1 MLLTGSPSIR
11 ENGMKFMAR
20 RFDTTPRL
28 FVRAVLTVLFPL
40 CVLWSTGI
48 QAQDQQ
54 QTEANGAVHVMTLEG
69 GIGPAPADWFKR
81 ALDDAAE
88 ADAELLVLKLDT
100 PGGLDKSMREMI
112 QALLA
117 SPVPVATWVAP
128 EGARAA
134 SAGTYILYAS
144 HIAAMAPATN
154 LGAATPV
161 QMGGGGGDDGGS
173 PLPFGG
179 PDQGGDEQKQEA
191 PKEKSAME
199 KKVVNDAVAY
209 IRGLAEK
216 RGRNA
221 DWAEQA
227 VREAVSLSSSAAL
240 EQNVIDLQAE
250 SLSALLEQIDGRTVE
265 VRGGERTLN
274 TADASVTRVE
284 KDWRTNFLS
293 VITDPSVAYILLMIG
308 IYGIILEFYNPGMGV
323 PGVVGA
329 ICLLTAL
336 YALQM
341 LPVSYVG
348 LGLIVLGIGLMVT
361 EAFTPTFGVL
371 GLGGAVAFIVG
382 SIMLMDTDLPGYQ
395 IAMPIIAAFGVAS
408 VLILSV
414 VLRLAFKAFRH
425 EVVSGM
431 EGMLH
436 ETARAL
442 EDFDQEGRVRAMG
455 EMWRA
460 RTDTPVRE
468 GQILRI
474 RNIDG
479 LTLYVE
485 AQE

>member
-1 MLLTGSPSIR
+1 MNS
-11 ENGMKFMAR
+11 FAR
-20 RFDTTPRL
+20 RTGTREARFLLRAL
-28 FVRAVLTVLFPL
+28 FVLLLPVFA
-40 CVLWSTGI
+40 LWGPGV
-48 QAQDQQ
+48 QAQEQ
-54 QTEANGAVHVMTLEG
+54 QTETSAGVHVMTLEG

-88 ADAELLVLKLDT
+88 ADAELFVLKLDT

-117 SPVPVATWVAP
+117 SPVPVVTWVAP

-144 HIAAMAPATN
+144 HFAAMASATN

-161 QMGGGGGDDGGS
+161 QMGGGGGDDS
-173 PLPFGG
+173 NPLPFGG
-179 PDQGGDEQKQEA
+179 GNGEEDSES
-191 PKEKSAME
+191 KEEESSNGKDSAGAME
-199 KKVVNDAVAY
+199 HKRINDAVAY

-221 DWAEQA
+221 DWAERA
-227 VREAVSLSSSAAL
+227 VRESVSLSSSAAL
-240 EQNVIDLQAE
+240 EQNGNDIQAD
-250 SLSALLEQIDGRTVE
+250 SLDDLLEQLDGRTVAMQA
-265 VRGGERTLN
+265 GERTL
-274 TADASVTRVE
+274 ALSDAPVKRVE
-284 KDWRTNFLS
+284 KDWRTNFLAT
-293 VITDPSVAYILLMIG
+293 ITNPSVAYILLMIG

-341 LPVSYVG
+341 LPISYVG

-371 GLGGAVAFIVG
+371 GLGGAVAFVVG

-425 EVVSGM
+425 EVVSGA
-431 EGMLH
+431 EGMLN

-442 EDFDQEGRVRAMG
+442 EDFDEQGRVRAMG

-468 GQILRI
+468 GQLLRI

>member
-1 MLLTGSPSIR
+1 MLLFAP
-11 ENGMKFMAR
+11 A
-20 RFDTTPRL
+20 L
-28 FVRAVLTVLFPL
+28 
-40 CVLWSTGI
+40 
-48 QAQDQQ
+48 QAQNEQ
-54 QTEANGAVHVMTLEG
+54 AGGGVHVMTLEG
-69 GIGPAPADWFKR
+69 GIGPAPADWFQR
-81 ALDDAAE
+81 ALDSAAE
-88 ADAELLVLKLDT
+88 ANAQLFVLKLNT

-144 HIAAMAPATN
+144 HFAAMASATN

-161 QMGGGGGDDGGS
+161 QMSGGGGDDN

-179 PDQGGDEQKQEA
+179 GQGDEDAESQDPESSGSKD
-191 PKEKSAME
+191 SADAM
-199 KKVVNDAVAY
+199 KRKRINDAVAY
-209 IRGLAEK
+209 IRGLAER

-221 DWAEQA
+221 DWAERA

-240 EQNVIDLQAE
+240 EQNVIDIQAD
-250 SLSALLEQIDGRTVE
+250 SLDELLEQLDGRTVE
-265 VRGGERTLN
+265 TRSGERTL
-274 TADASVTRVE
+274 ALSDAPVERVD
-284 KDWRTNFLS
+284 KDWRTRFLAT
-293 VITDPSVAYILLMIG
+293 ITDPSVAYILLMIG

-341 LPVSYVG
+341 LPISYVG
-348 LGLIVLGIGLMVT
+348 LALILLGVGLMVT
-361 EAFTPTFGVL
+361 EAFNPSFGVL
-371 GLGGAVAFIVG
+371 GIGGAVAFIFG

-395 IAMPIIAAFGVAS
+395 IAMPIIAGFGVAS
-408 VLILSV
+408 VLMLSV
-414 VLRLAFKAFRH
+414 VLRLAFKAFQH
-425 EVVSGM
+425 EVVSGP
-431 EGMLH
+431 EGMIH

-442 EDFDQEGRVRAMG
+442 EDFDNEGSVRAMG
-455 EMWRA
+455 ERWRA
-460 RTDTPVRE
+460 RTNTPVRE
-468 GQILRI
+468 GQLLRI
-474 RNIDG
+474 RKIDG

>member
-1 MLLTGSPSIR
+1 M
-11 ENGMKFMAR
+11 NFMAR

-28 FVRAVLTVLFPL
+28 FLRALVVLLFP
-40 CVLWSTGI
+40 VLALWGAGV

-54 QTEANGAVHVMTLEG
+54 QSEAGGAVHVMTLTG
-69 GIGPAPADWFKR
+69 GIGPAPADWFAR
-81 ALDDAAE
+81 ALENAAE
-88 ADAELLVLKLDT
+88 ANAELFVLKLDT

-117 SPVPVATWVAP
+117 SPVPVVTWVAP

-144 HIAAMAPATN
+144 HFAAMAPATN

-161 QMGGGGGDDGGS
+161 QMGGGGGDDS
-173 PLPFGG
+173 NPLPFGG
-179 PDQGGDEQKQEA
+179 GQGEEEADSKEQESSGGKDSA
-191 PKEKSAME
+191 DAME
-199 KKVVNDAVAY
+199 RKRINDAVAY

-221 DWAEQA
+221 DWAERA
-227 VREAVSLSSSAAL
+227 VRESVSLSSSAAL
-240 EQNVIDLQAE
+240 EQNVIDIQAD
-250 SLSALLEQIDGRTVE
+250 SLDDLMAQLDGRSVE
-265 VRGGERTLN
+265 TQSGARTL
-274 TADASVTRVE
+274 ALSDAPVQRVE

-293 VITDPSVAYILLMIG
+293 TITNPSVAYILLMIG

-341 LPVSYVG
+341 LPISYVG

-371 GLGGAVAFIVG
+371 GLGGGVAFIVG

-431 EGMLH
+431 EGMRN

-442 EDFDQEGRVRAMG
+442 EDFDREGRVRAMG
-455 EMWRA
+455 EMWHA
-460 RTDTPVRE
+460 RTDTPVRKD
-468 GQILRI
+468 QLLRI

>member
-1 MLLTGSPSIR
+1 MNS
-11 ENGMKFMAR
+11 FAR
-20 RFDTTPRL
+20 RTGTREARFLLRAL
-28 FVRAVLTVLFPL
+28 FVLLLPVFA
-40 CVLWSTGI
+40 LWGPGV
-48 QAQDQQ
+48 QAQEQ
-54 QTEANGAVHVMTLEG
+54 QTETSAGVHVMTLEG

-88 ADAELLVLKLDT
+88 ADAELFVLKLDT

-117 SPVPVATWVAP
+117 SPVPVVTWVAP

-144 HIAAMAPATN
+144 HFAAMASATN

-161 QMGGGGGDDGGS
+161 QMGGGGGDDS
-173 PLPFGG
+173 NPLPFGG
-179 PDQGGDEQKQEA
+179 GNGEEDSES
-191 PKEKSAME
+191 KEEESSNGKDSAGAME
-199 KKVVNDAVAY
+199 RKRINDAVAY

-221 DWAEQA
+221 DWAERA
-227 VREAVSLSSSAAL
+227 VRESVSLSSSAAL
-240 EQNVIDLQAE
+240 EQNVIDIQAD
-250 SLSALLEQIDGRTVE
+250 SLDDLLEQLDGRTVAMQA
-265 VRGGERTLN
+265 GERTL
-274 TADASVTRVE
+274 ALSDAPVKRVE
-284 KDWRTNFLS
+284 KDWRTNFLAT
-293 VITDPSVAYILLMIG
+293 ITDPSVAYILLMIG

-341 LPVSYVG
+341 LPISYVG

-371 GLGGAVAFIVG
+371 GLGGAVAFVVG

-408 VLILSV
+408 LVILSV
-414 VLRLAFKAFRH
+414 VLRLAFDAFRH
-425 EVVSGM
+425 EVVSGA
-431 EGMLH
+431 EGMLN

-442 EDFDQEGRVRAMG
+442 EDFDEQGRVRAMG

-468 GQILRI
+468 GQLLRI